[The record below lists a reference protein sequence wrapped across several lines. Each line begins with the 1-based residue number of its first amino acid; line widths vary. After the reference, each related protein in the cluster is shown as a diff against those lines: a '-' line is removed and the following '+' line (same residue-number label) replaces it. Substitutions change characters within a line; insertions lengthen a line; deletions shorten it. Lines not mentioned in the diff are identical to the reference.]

1 MSGFA
6 DLSAGPDAPSIR
18 EARLE
23 DATDACSLIRASIV
37 ELCFEDHEGDRGRLA
52 VWLANKTPDNLRTWI
67 ARSHVF
73 VAERQGRMVGVGA
86 LTGDGRITLVYVSPK
101 DRFKGVSKALL
112 LGLEERARDLGLED
126 IIVEPSATARRFYG
140 SAGYEDLGSNPRKP
154 AMGKRL

>member
-1 MSGFA
+1 MSGLA

-67 ARSHVF
+67 TRSHVF
-73 VAERQGRMVGVGA
+73 VAERAGRMVGVGA
-86 LTGDGRITLVYVSPK
+86 LTGEGHITLIYVLPK
-101 DRFKGVSKALL
+101 ERFKGISKALL
-112 LGLEERARDLGLED
+112 LGLEERARDLGLRD
-126 IIVEPSATARRFYG
+126 VFVEPSATARRFYD
-140 SAGYEDLGSNPRKP
+140 SAGFESRGSHPRK
-154 AMGKRL
+154 ALLGKRL